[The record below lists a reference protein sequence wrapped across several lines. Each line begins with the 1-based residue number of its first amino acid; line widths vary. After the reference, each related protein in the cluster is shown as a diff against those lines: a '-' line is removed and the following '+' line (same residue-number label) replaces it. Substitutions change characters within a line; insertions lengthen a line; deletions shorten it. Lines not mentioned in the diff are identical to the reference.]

1 MNIINTDLGDIHM
14 ENSRLKRL
22 VFLLILPVLV
32 ASNCGIIGPDPP
44 GDGNTFIKQIGISEA
59 STAYSVWQT
68 FDGGYI
74 VAGRA
79 YFEETDYDIYLVK
92 TDARGVEKWSHRYG
106 GEYSDVAYSVQQTM
120 DGGFIVT
127 GSIQKDSTN
136 LTNIVLL
143 KIDEGGS
150 EEWSFTFGERFR
162 GKGLSVIQTAGGGYV
177 LTGQIW
183 VDDKGYTWIIKTEGD
198 GTEEW
203 NRMYGVGFNGEPLPQ
218 QLAKTERYSQ
228 SGGAASMGVDIYRE
242 SQTNSNLLG
251 SVCST
256 GCLGYE
262 AGHSVKQTTDGGYII
277 AGETQSFGVGF
288 IDVWLIKTDSEGL
301 PEWQSVFGG
310 TVIDI
315 GYSVEQTTDGGYII
329 AGETSSY
336 GLAHSKD
343 VWLIKTDAQG
353 TEMWSKAYGG
363 KGWDIG
369 HSVQQTSDGGFIIA
383 GVTETEYIVEF
394 DRDVLLIKIDA
405 LGNEKW
411 LKTFDGNGY
420 ESGYA
425 VQQTEDGGYILAG
438 SIWVASSSHIWLL
451 KTDSEGNVG
460 PEEE

>member
-1 MNIINTDLGDIHM
+1 M
-14 ENSRLKRL
+14 ENSRIKRL
-22 VFLLILPVLV
+22 AYLLILPVLV

-59 STAYSVWQT
+59 SNAYSVRQT
-68 FDGGYI
+68 SDGGYI
-74 VAGRA
+74 VAGKA
-79 YFEETDYDIYLVK
+79 YSEETDYDIYLVK
-92 TDARGVEKWSHRYG
+92 TDARGVEKWSNTYG
-106 GEYSDVAYSVQQTM
+106 GEYSDVAYSVEQTM

-127 GSIQKDSTN
+127 GSIKKDSTN

-150 EEWSFTFGERFR
+150 EEWSFTFGESYR
-162 GKGLSVIQTAGGGYV
+162 GTGWSVIQTAGGSYV
-177 LTGQIW
+177 LTGHIW
-183 VDDKGYTWIIKTEGD
+183 VGDYAYLWIIKTDGD

-203 NRMYGVGFNGEPLPQ
+203 NRMYGVGFNGESLPQ
-218 QLAKTERYSQ
+218 QLAKAGRNSQ
-228 SGGAASMGVDIYRE
+228 SGGAASMGVDFYPE
-242 SQTNSNLLG
+242 SQTNSGTLG

-256 GCLGYE
+256 GCDSFEKGR
-262 AGHSVKQTTDGGYII
+262 SIKQTADGGYII
-277 AGETQSFGVGF
+277 AGETQSFSVG
-288 IDVWLIKTDSEGL
+288 ILDVWLIKTDSEGL
-301 PEWQSVFGG
+301 PEWKSVFGG
-310 TVIDI
+310 TGSDK

-329 AGETSSY
+329 GGSTSSY
-336 GLAHSKD
+336 GIAHSND

-353 TEMWSKAYGG
+353 TEMWNKTFGG
-363 KGWDIG
+363 RGWDIG
-369 HSVQQTSDGGFIIA
+369 YSVQQTNDGGFIIA

-394 DRDVLLIKIDA
+394 DRDVLLFKIDA

-411 LKTFDGNGY
+411 YRTFDGNGY

-425 VQQTEDGGYILAG
+425 VQQTGDGGYILAG